1 MMSLL
6 YIFIGG
12 GMGALS
18 RYGVSCLFPIEAGSN
33 KLPYSTLLCNV
44 LGCLLIGILFAWQKN
59 YNPSWLQPL
68 LITGLL
74 GGFTT
79 FSAFGLD
86 TQKLIQNGATGTAI
100 LYVSISV
107 TLGLATVFLGIKLIK

>member
-12 GMGALS
+12 GLGALT
-18 RYGVSCLFPIEAGSN
+18 RYGITCLFPIASGSQ
-33 KLPYSTLLCNV
+33 KLPYNILICNII
-44 LGCLLIGILFAWQKN
+44 GCLLIGIMFAWQKS

-68 LITGLL
+68 IITGLL

-79 FSAFGLD
+79 FSTFGLD

-100 LYVSISV
+100 LYVLISV
-107 TLGLATVFLGIKLIK
+107 ALGIAAVFFGIKLVK